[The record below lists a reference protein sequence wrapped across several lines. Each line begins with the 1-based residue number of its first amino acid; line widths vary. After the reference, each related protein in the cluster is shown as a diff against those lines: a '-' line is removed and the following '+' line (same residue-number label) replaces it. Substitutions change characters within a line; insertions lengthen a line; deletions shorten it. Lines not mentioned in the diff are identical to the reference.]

1 MTYFVYILQTSGN
14 TLYIGQTGDL
24 NRRLAE
30 HRKRSARS
38 AKYIKYF
45 DSFEL
50 VYSETFKT
58 RSEAM
63 HREAQ
68 LKKLTKTQKET
79 IISK

>member
-1 MTYFVYILQTSGN
+1 MFWIYVLKTSDN
-14 TLYIGQTGDL
+14 TLYIGQTNNLDK
-24 NRRLAE
+24 RLKE
-30 HRKRSARS
+30 HMEKSARS

-50 VYSETFKT
+50 IYTEEFET

-68 LKKLTKTQKET
+68 LKKLSRARKDKL
-79 IISK
+79 IN

>member
-24 NRRLAE
+24 EKRIRE
-30 HRKRSARS
+30 HREKSARA

-50 VYSETFKT
+50 VYSEQFDT

-63 HREAQ
+63 HRESQ

-79 IISK
+79 LISG